1 MPYTDL
7 IFKRSSKVD
16 DPFIIPNLIRRCMQ
30 FCPTIPILFYKIF
43 NKPGFPM
50 KLRAVTV
57 LLIFAGLF
65 VAHQPSHAQS
75 DELKAAIDRAADEV
89 EEQVIEWRRHFYQNP
104 ELSNREVE
112 TADYIAGFLDDL
124 GLEIETEIAHT
135 GVVGVLDT
143 GNPGPVIGLRADMDA
158 LPVEDRADVPFASTA
173 TGEFRGEEV
182 PVKHACGHDT
192 HMAML
197 MGAAQIL
204 TDMQDE
210 LKGKI
215 VFIFQPAEEGAPPGE
230 DGGAELMVE
239 EGLIENYNI
248 DTVFGLHISSNT
260 PVGQINYRPGGIM
273 AASDSFEITVH
284 GEQTHGSTPWTGVDP
299 IVTSAQIIQGLQTII
314 SRKTELTNEAAVI
327 SVGIIEGGVRNNII
341 PEETTF
347 SGTIRTL
354 DEDMQDKIHDEIRHT
369 ATTIAASMGAEAE
382 VEITRGYPV
391 TYNDHELTEQMLPT
405 LLDVAGADN
414 VEHIN
419 PITGAEDFS
428 FFQQQVPGLYVFVGG
443 LAEGYSPQDAP
454 PHHTPEFKINED
466 GMKTGVR
473 AHAYFVVDYLFG
485 E

>member
-1 MPYTDL
+1 
-7 IFKRSSKVD
+7 
-16 DPFIIPNLIRRCMQ
+16 
-30 FCPTIPILFYKIF
+30 
-43 NKPGFPM
+43 M
-50 KLRAVTV
+50 KFRAVTFIFLITGLLV
-57 LLIFAGLF
+57 LTY
-65 VAHQPSHAQS
+65 QPCQAQA
-75 DELKAAIDRAADEV
+75 DELKAAIDRAAEDV

-104 ELSNREVE
+104 ELSNREFE
-112 TADYIAGFLDDL
+112 TADYITSFLEDL
-124 GLEIETEIAHT
+124 GLEVQTGIAHT

-158 LPVEDRADVPFASTA
+158 LPVEDRADVPFTSTA
-173 TGEFRGEEV
+173 TGEYRGEEV

-230 DGGAELMVE
+230 EGGAELMVE
-239 EGLIENYNI
+239 EGLIDDYEV
-248 DTVFGLHISSNT
+248 DVVFGLHISSNT

-273 AASDSFEITVH
+273 AASDGFEITVH

-314 SRKTELTNEAAVI
+314 SRKTELTHEAAVI
-327 SVGIIEGGVRNNII
+327 SVGIIDGGVRNNII
-341 PEETTF
+341 PEQTTF

-354 DEDMQDKIHDEIRHT
+354 DEDMQDKIHQEIRHT
-369 ATTIAASMGAEAE
+369 ATNIAASMGAEAD

-405 LLDVAGADN
+405 LQDVAGADN

-428 FFQQQVPGLYVFVGG
+428 FFQQEVPGLYVFVGG
-443 LAEGYSPQDAP
+443 LPEGYTPEDAP
-454 PHHTPEFKINED
+454 AHHTPDFKINED

-473 AHAYFVVDYLFG
+473 AHAYFVVDYLLS